1 MIISWYGLGCLKIE
15 SKTNQGEITI
25 ITEPFDSK
33 KTGLRLPRGFKGDIV
48 LISKKEEICKT
59 AISPKE
65 GSSLF
70 WIDKAGEYE
79 KSGVFIWG
87 MRLNNNSCLSYII
100 EAEDLHLFYSGP
112 LSHLPEEKELGGIEA
127 VDILFLPVGGHE
139 VLTAKDAVKLVA
151 GLEPRLVI
159 PMYYKLP
166 DLKMTF
172 DGSETFL
179 RAIGFKGPEP
189 IEKFKITKKDLP
201 IDETKIILLNP
212 PY

>member
-1 MIISWYGLGCLKIE
+1 
-15 SKTNQGEITI
+15 
-25 ITEPFDSK
+25 
-33 KTGLRLPRGFKGDIV
+33 
-48 LISKKEEICKT
+48 
-59 AISPKE
+59 
-65 GSSLF
+65 
-70 WIDKAGEYE
+70 
-79 KSGVFIWG
+79 
-87 MRLNNNSCLSYII
+87 
-100 EAEDLHLFYSGP
+100 
-112 LSHLPEEKELGGIEA
+112 
-127 VDILFLPVGGHE
+127 
-139 VLTAKDAVKLVA
+139 VA

-166 DLKMTF
+166 ELKMTF